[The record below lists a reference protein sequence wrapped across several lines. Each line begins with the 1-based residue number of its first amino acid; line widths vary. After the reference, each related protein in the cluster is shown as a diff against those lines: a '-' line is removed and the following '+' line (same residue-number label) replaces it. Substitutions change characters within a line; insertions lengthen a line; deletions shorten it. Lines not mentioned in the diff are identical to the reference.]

1 MKRKLISLLLAVVMV
16 LSLCPVL
23 NLPVGAEE
31 MPNYDIVHS
40 FSSGELYFNSATGT
54 IVGARVSGYVDIPTQ
69 IRGYDVLVIGD
80 HAFSN
85 VMGENPITGVTVP
98 EGVVTIESAAFN
110 YCQQLKHIQLPGSLR
125 SIGDTCF
132 GNTILREIIIPEGVE
147 SMGDEVFYH
156 CRSLKNVS
164 LPDSLV
170 QMGRGTFYQCYG
182 LESVRL
188 PGTMTRIEPS
198 TFKDCEKLVDI
209 TFPSTLEVIGE
220 EAFMGCKALKQIL
233 LPEGFTT
240 LEQGAFSSCEA
251 VERVVLPQSMTE
263 IGDNAFAMC
272 SSLPEVTLPSNL
284 KKIGNGAFIRNGK
297 LASVI
302 LPETLEEIGDSAFNC
317 CYQFTHITFPKD
329 LKVIGDYAFGNCD
342 RLKGIDLPD
351 GLRKLGYNAFY
362 GNDEITYHE
371 NGSYLDGWYVGTDHS
386 SSTVRIKEGT
396 IGVADGS
403 VHLYYPYES
412 DSHGNVDTVYIPK
425 SVIRMDREAF
435 GPKNKIHS
443 IIVDS
448 GNPAFTVQDNILY
461 NKDKTELIFCG
472 NRVWVKDVTY
482 PTGLKKIG
490 DSAFRNC
497 KDLANVILPD
507 GVQYI
512 GKNAFTGTGLQEIHM
527 GSSVEFID
535 DHAFTSCLNLGCIY
549 FTGDAP
555 QIGEQLFTVGE
566 EPVLYYAEGKTG
578 WTYPRWNGYP
588 TAVMKDSQLG
598 STAFS
603 DVAADAY
610 YAEAV
615 GWAVSQSI
623 TNGTG
628 GATFSPDTYCL
639 RGQIVTF
646 LWRAAGCPE
655 PETKENPFTDVS
667 DREYFYKAVLWAVEN
682 GITNGT
688 GDGLFS
694 PYYSC
699 NRAQAVTFLWRAMG
713 GPKASSSLNPFT
725 DVAPDAY
732 YYDAVLWAVENGITN
747 GVSATSFAPTKTC
760 TRAQIVTFL
769 YRAYR

>member
-1 MKRKLISLLLAVVMV
+1 MKRKLVSLLLAAVMV
-16 LSLCPVL
+16 LSLCPTL
-23 NLPVGAEE
+23 NLWAGAEE
-31 MPNYDIVHS
+31 MPVYDIVHT
-40 FSSGELYFNSATGT
+40 FSSGKIYFNSGTGT
-54 IVGARVSGYVDIPTQ
+54 IVGAQVSGEVEIPGQ
-69 IRGYDVLVIGD
+69 IQGHDVLVIGD

-85 VMGENPITGVTVP
+85 FMGDNPITAVTVP
-98 EGVVTIESAAFN
+98 EGVVTIEPAAFN
-110 YCQQLKHIQLPGSLR
+110 YCQQLREIQLPGSLR
-125 SIGDTCF
+125 SIGGTCF
-132 GNTILREIIIPEGVE
+132 GNTILREVTIPEGVE
-147 SMGDEVFYH
+147 SMGDEVFYN
-156 CRSLKNVS
+156 CRSLKRVS

-170 QMGRGTFYQCYG
+170 QMGIGTFYQCGG

-188 PGTMTRIEPS
+188 PATMTRIENS
-198 TFKDCEKLVDI
+198 TFKACEKLVDI
-209 TFPSTLEVIGE
+209 TFPSTLRVIGE
-220 EAFMGCKALKQIL
+220 EAFMDCKSLKEIVL
-233 LPEGFTT
+233 LDGFTT
-240 LEQGAFSSCEA
+240 LEQGAFRSCEA
-251 VERVVLPQSMTE
+251 VERVVLPESMTE
-263 IGDNAFAMC
+263 IGDHAFYMC
-272 SSLPEVTLPSNL
+272 KSLPEITLPSGL
-284 KKIGNGAFIRNGK
+284 KKIGNSAFSNNYM
-297 LASVI
+297 LAPVT
-302 LPETLEEIGDSAFNC
+302 LPETLEVIGNNAFNSC
-317 CYQFTHITFPKD
+317 NKFTHITFPEN
-329 LKVIGDYAFGNCD
+329 LKVIGDLAFANCD
-342 RLKGIDLPD
+342 RLEGIDLPE
-351 GLRKLGYNAFY
+351 GLEKLGYNAFY
-362 GNDEITYHE
+362 GSDEITYHE
-371 NGSYLDGWYVGTDHS
+371 NGSYLDGWYVGTDRS
-386 SSTVRIKEGT
+386 SYTVRIKEGT

-412 DSHGNVDTVYIPK
+412 DSHGNVNTVYIPK
-425 SVIRMDREAF
+425 TVIHMDRDAF
-435 GPKNKIHS
+435 GDKNKISS

-448 GNPAFTVQDNILY
+448 GNPVFSVQDNILY

-472 NRVWVKDVTY
+472 MWVWVKDVTY
-482 PTGLKKIG
+482 PTSLKKIR
-490 DSAFRNC
+490 DNAFRNC
-497 KDLANVILPD
+497 EDLLSVILPD
-507 GVQYI
+507 GVEYV
-512 GKNAFTGTGLQEIHM
+512 GKYAFAGTGLQEIHM
-527 GSSVEFID
+527 GSSVELID
-535 DHAFTSCLNLGCIY
+535 DHAFASCRDLACVY

-555 QIGEQLFTVGE
+555 QIGEQIFSEGYEPILF
-566 EPVLYYAEGKTG
+566 YADGKAG
-578 WTYPRWNGYP
+578 WTYPRWNGYA

-628 GATFSPDTYCL
+628 GGTFSPDTYCL

-655 PETKENPFTDVS
+655 PETKDNPFTDVS

-713 GPKASSSLNPFT
+713 GPKATSSQNPFT

-769 YRAYR
+769 YRTYE